1 MKTYQAIYVASVQS
15 LFLSIYL
22 WECLRFAVFV
32 AVEAAVA
39 EAVVEVAVAEVA
51 GAAVAYSSYS
61 VVESAVA
68 AAAVLVDSA

>member
-1 MKTYQAIYVASVQS
+1 M
-15 LFLSIYL
+15 
-22 WECLRFAVFV
+22 RFAVFV

-61 VVESAVA
+61 VVESVVA